1 MTAQQLRYVIT
12 VAETGSITEAA
23 RRLFISQPSLSS
35 AIRELE
41 TEAGI
46 RIFSRSRNGIS
57 ITAEGMEFLGYA
69 RQVVQQA
76 GLIEEKYIARTQ
88 PKKRFAVSTQHY
100 SFTAGAFV
108 ELVRSQ
114 RGEAYEFILREGK
127 TADVI
132 REQLKADVMNREG
145 TQEVD
150 PWKLSLIDELADML
164 AEKMAMQAEIRE
176 SGRLLMKWDK
186 QGNPYKE
193 SNPLY
198 VHIKAK
204 EQSISV
210 WRDKLGLSNTV
221 NPDRIKQDAKRGVD
235 TEKDGL
241 SNLLTQARDTMN
253 EIPNMD

>member
-1 MTAQQLRYVIT
+1 MT
-12 VAETGSITEAA
+12 E
-23 RRLFISQPSLSS
+23 
-35 AIRELE
+35 ELE
-41 TEAGI
+41 KLVK
-46 RIFSRSRNGIS
+46 
-57 ITAEGMEFLGYA
+57 TAAKKFADKRAPKSPE
-69 RQVVQQA
+69 
-76 GLIEEKYIARTQ
+76 TQ
-88 PKKRFAVSTQHY
+88 WRK
-100 SFTAGAFV
+100 GA
-108 ELVRSQ
+108 EWMYDL
-114 RGEAYEFILREGK
+114 LMEGK
-127 TADVI
+127 TVDAI
-132 REQLKADVMNREG
+132 SEQLKADVMNREG

>member
-1 MTAQQLRYVIT
+1 MTPAFEQLIKQSAKKFADKKAPKNPETQWRKG
-12 VAETGSITEAA
+12 AEWMYDLLTG
-23 RRLFISQPSLSS
+23 
-35 AIRELE
+35 
-41 TEAGI
+41 
-46 RIFSRSRNGIS
+46 
-57 ITAEGMEFLGYA
+57 
-69 RQVVQQA
+69 
-76 GLIEEKYIARTQ
+76 
-88 PKKRFAVSTQHY
+88 
-100 SFTAGAFV
+100 
-108 ELVRSQ
+108 
-114 RGEAYEFILREGK
+114 GK
-127 TADVI
+127 TVDLL
-132 REQLKADVMNREG
+132 RQQLKADVMNREG
-145 TQEVD
+145 VSEVE

-176 SGRLLMKWDK
+176 QGRLLQKWDK
-186 QGNPYKE
+186 NMNPYYE

-253 EIPNMD
+253 EIPEID

>member
-1 MTAQQLRYVIT
+1 
-12 VAETGSITEAA
+12 
-23 RRLFISQPSLSS
+23 
-35 AIRELE
+35 
-41 TEAGI
+41 
-46 RIFSRSRNGIS
+46 
-57 ITAEGMEFLGYA
+57 
-69 RQVVQQA
+69 
-76 GLIEEKYIARTQ
+76 
-88 PKKRFAVSTQHY
+88 
-100 SFTAGAFV
+100 
-108 ELVRSQ
+108 
-114 RGEAYEFILREGK
+114 
-127 TADVI
+127 
-132 REQLKADVMNREG
+132 MNREG

-235 TEKDGL
+235 AEKDGL

-253 EIPNMD
+253 EIPEMD

>member
-1 MTAQQLRYVIT
+1 MTPALEQLIKQTAKKFADKKAPKNPETQWRKG
-12 VAETGSITEAA
+12 AEWMYDLLT
-23 RRLFISQPSLSS
+23 
-35 AIRELE
+35 
-41 TEAGI
+41 
-46 RIFSRSRNGIS
+46 
-57 ITAEGMEFLGYA
+57 
-69 RQVVQQA
+69 
-76 GLIEEKYIARTQ
+76 
-88 PKKRFAVSTQHY
+88 
-100 SFTAGAFV
+100 
-108 ELVRSQ
+108 
-114 RGEAYEFILREGK
+114 EGK
-127 TADVI
+127 TVNAI

-221 NPDRIKQDAKRGVD
+221 NPERIKQDAKRGVD

-253 EIPNMD
+253 EVPEMD

>member
-1 MTAQQLRYVIT
+1 MTPAFEQLIKQSAKKFADKKAPKNPETQWRKG
-12 VAETGSITEAA
+12 AEWMYDLLTG
-23 RRLFISQPSLSS
+23 
-35 AIRELE
+35 
-41 TEAGI
+41 
-46 RIFSRSRNGIS
+46 
-57 ITAEGMEFLGYA
+57 
-69 RQVVQQA
+69 
-76 GLIEEKYIARTQ
+76 
-88 PKKRFAVSTQHY
+88 
-100 SFTAGAFV
+100 
-108 ELVRSQ
+108 
-114 RGEAYEFILREGK
+114 GK
-127 TADVI
+127 TVDLL
-132 REQLKADVMNREG
+132 RQQLKADVMNREG
-145 TQEVD
+145 VSEVE

-176 SGRLLMKWDK
+176 QGRLLQKWDK
-186 QGNPYKE
+186 NMNPYYE

-253 EIPNMD
+253 EIPEMD

>member
-1 MTAQQLRYVIT
+1 MTPAFEQLIKQSAKKFADKKAPKSPETQWRKG
-12 VAETGSITEAA
+12 AEWMYDLLTG
-23 RRLFISQPSLSS
+23 
-35 AIRELE
+35 
-41 TEAGI
+41 
-46 RIFSRSRNGIS
+46 
-57 ITAEGMEFLGYA
+57 
-69 RQVVQQA
+69 
-76 GLIEEKYIARTQ
+76 
-88 PKKRFAVSTQHY
+88 
-100 SFTAGAFV
+100 
-108 ELVRSQ
+108 
-114 RGEAYEFILREGK
+114 GK
-127 TADVI
+127 TVDLL
-132 REQLKADVMNREG
+132 RQQLKADVMNREG
-145 TQEVD
+145 TTEVD

-221 NPDRIKQDAKRGVD
+221 NPERIKQDAKRGVD

-253 EIPNMD
+253 EIPEL

>member
-1 MTAQQLRYVIT
+1 MTPALEQLIKQTAKKFADKKAPKNPETQWRKG
-12 VAETGSITEAA
+12 AEWMYDLLT
-23 RRLFISQPSLSS
+23 
-35 AIRELE
+35 
-41 TEAGI
+41 
-46 RIFSRSRNGIS
+46 
-57 ITAEGMEFLGYA
+57 
-69 RQVVQQA
+69 
-76 GLIEEKYIARTQ
+76 
-88 PKKRFAVSTQHY
+88 
-100 SFTAGAFV
+100 
-108 ELVRSQ
+108 
-114 RGEAYEFILREGK
+114 EGK
-127 TADVI
+127 TVNAI

-253 EIPNMD
+253 EVPDID

>member
-1 MTAQQLRYVIT
+1 MT
-12 VAETGSITEAA
+12 E
-23 RRLFISQPSLSS
+23 
-35 AIRELE
+35 ELE
-41 TEAGI
+41 KLVKA
-46 RIFSRSRNGIS
+46 
-57 ITAEGMEFLGYA
+57 TAKKFADKRAPKSPETQWRKGAEWMYDFL
-69 RQVVQQA
+69 
-76 GLIEEKYIARTQ
+76 T
-88 PKKRFAVSTQHY
+88 
-100 SFTAGAFV
+100 
-108 ELVRSQ
+108 
-114 RGEAYEFILREGK
+114 EGK
-127 TADVI
+127 TADAF

-145 TQEVD
+145 THEVD

-186 QGNPYKE
+186 NNNPYKE

-221 NPDRIKQDAKRGVD
+221 NPERIKQDAKRGVD

-241 SNLLTQARDTMN
+241 SSLLTQARDTMN
-253 EIPNMD
+253 EIPEMD

>member
-1 MTAQQLRYVIT
+1 MT
-12 VAETGSITEAA
+12 E
-23 RRLFISQPSLSS
+23 
-35 AIRELE
+35 ELE
-41 TEAGI
+41 KLVKA
-46 RIFSRSRNGIS
+46 
-57 ITAEGMEFLGYA
+57 TAKKFADKKAPKNPE
-69 RQVVQQA
+69 
-76 GLIEEKYIARTQ
+76 TQ
-88 PKKRFAVSTQHY
+88 WRK
-100 SFTAGAFV
+100 GA
-108 ELVRSQ
+108 EWMYDL
-114 RGEAYEFILREGK
+114 LTEGK
-127 TADVI
+127 TVNAI

-221 NPDRIKQDAKRGVD
+221 NPERIKQDAKRGVD

-253 EIPNMD
+253 EVPEMD

>member
-1 MTAQQLRYVIT
+1 MTPEFEQLIKQSAKKFADKKAPKSPETQWRKG
-12 VAETGSITEAA
+12 AEWMYDLLTG
-23 RRLFISQPSLSS
+23 
-35 AIRELE
+35 
-41 TEAGI
+41 
-46 RIFSRSRNGIS
+46 
-57 ITAEGMEFLGYA
+57 
-69 RQVVQQA
+69 
-76 GLIEEKYIARTQ
+76 
-88 PKKRFAVSTQHY
+88 
-100 SFTAGAFV
+100 
-108 ELVRSQ
+108 
-114 RGEAYEFILREGK
+114 GK
-127 TADVI
+127 TVDLL
-132 REQLKADVMNREG
+132 RQQLKADVMNREG

-221 NPDRIKQDAKRGVD
+221 NPERIKQDAKRGVD

-253 EIPNMD
+253 EIPDMD

>member
-1 MTAQQLRYVIT
+1 MTPAFEQLIKQSAKKFADKKAPKNPETQWRKG
-12 VAETGSITEAA
+12 AEWMYDLLTG
-23 RRLFISQPSLSS
+23 
-35 AIRELE
+35 
-41 TEAGI
+41 
-46 RIFSRSRNGIS
+46 
-57 ITAEGMEFLGYA
+57 
-69 RQVVQQA
+69 
-76 GLIEEKYIARTQ
+76 
-88 PKKRFAVSTQHY
+88 
-100 SFTAGAFV
+100 
-108 ELVRSQ
+108 
-114 RGEAYEFILREGK
+114 GK
-127 TADVI
+127 TVDLL
-132 REQLKADVMNREG
+132 RQQLKADVMNREG
-145 TQEVD
+145 VSEVE

-221 NPDRIKQDAKRGVD
+221 NPERIKQDAKRGVD

-253 EIPNMD
+253 EIPDME

>member
-1 MTAQQLRYVIT
+1 MTPALEQLIKQTAKKMADKKAPKNPETQWRKG
-12 VAETGSITEAA
+12 AEWMYDLLTG
-23 RRLFISQPSLSS
+23 
-35 AIRELE
+35 
-41 TEAGI
+41 
-46 RIFSRSRNGIS
+46 
-57 ITAEGMEFLGYA
+57 
-69 RQVVQQA
+69 
-76 GLIEEKYIARTQ
+76 
-88 PKKRFAVSTQHY
+88 
-100 SFTAGAFV
+100 
-108 ELVRSQ
+108 
-114 RGEAYEFILREGK
+114 GK
-127 TADVI
+127 TVDLL
-132 REQLKADVMNREG
+132 RQQLKADVMNREG
-145 TQEVD
+145 VSEVE

-176 SGRLLMKWDK
+176 QGRLLQKWDK
-186 QGNPYKE
+186 NMNPYYE

-253 EIPNMD
+253 DVPEMD